1 MTSVLSLGGLMAVVD
16 DLRSR
21 ADLAMERYADGDDA
35 AFAVVHDDLEPRLLR
50 YAERETHSWSAAED
64 VVQLTFERIIRHRAD
79 YLPGAAVMPWAFA
92 IARRLIIDRH
102 RGAARE
108 GRVAPARR
116 GAEDPGRGVGE
127 SVVDDRTLQDEAL
140 DQRRREAALE
150 RVFERLPPRHREA
163 FRLTRLDGLT
173 VAEAAEVLGLTPANV
188 KVCTFRAAEALRQ
201 ADALHQRDP

>member
-1 MTSVLSLGGLMAVVD
+1 MTSVLGLGGLMAVVD

-21 ADLAMERYADGDDA
+21 ADLAMERYADGEDA
-35 AFAVVHDDLEPRLLR
+35 AFAVLHDELEPRLRR
-50 YAERETHSWSAAED
+50 YTERETHGRSAAED
-64 VVQLTFERIIRHRAD
+64 VVQQTFERIIRHRAD
-79 YLPGAAVMPWAFA
+79 FLPGAAVTPWAFA

-108 GRVAPARR
+108 GRSGGAR
-116 GAEDPGRGVGE
+116 GAGGDLGVAD
-127 SVVDDRTLQDEAL
+127 VAVDARALQDEAL

-173 VAEAAEVLGLTPANV
+173 MAEAAEVLGMTPGNV
-188 KVCTFRAAEALRQ
+188 KICTFRAAEALRQ